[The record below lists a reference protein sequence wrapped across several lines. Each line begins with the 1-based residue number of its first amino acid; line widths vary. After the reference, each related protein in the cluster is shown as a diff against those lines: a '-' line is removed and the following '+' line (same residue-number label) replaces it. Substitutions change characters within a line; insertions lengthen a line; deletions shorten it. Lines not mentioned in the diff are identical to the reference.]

1 MRTAEER
8 AQSTRGKAEN
18 LRRQARAEEAAR
30 KHHQQQQAR
39 RAAAREMATCVR
51 EQAQRIAD
59 RIAGF
64 LGVERRAD
72 RYRTA
77 TGEKVPAFQDVEG
90 DGR

>member
-1 MRTAEER
+1 MPDGAAGQRVAIGR
-8 AQSTRGKAEN
+8 ALLSQPRLILMDEPSQYPKTGGYV
-18 LRRQARAEEAAR
+18 AAP
-30 KHHQQQQAR
+30 A
-39 RAAAREMATCVR
+39 VG
-51 EQAQRIAD
+51 RIAD

-77 TGEKVPAFQDVEG
+77 TGEKVPAFQDIEG